1 MSLLTLSRTSLTLF
15 ALSSLFPIVGAL
27 FVAYS
32 PPRWLG
38 IVDVAL
44 AVMLFGVTA
53 VVVSRMRRSVG
64 DRHRLI
70 ALRITQIAVG
80 AVPVLLAAY
89 FVVGNRINWTV
100 LVIGLAWRLWLFL
113 YSLPSLVAALQ
124 TRPG

>member
-1 MSLLTLSRTSLTLF
+1 M
-15 ALSSLFPIVGAL
+15 
-27 FVAYS
+27 
-32 PPRWLG
+32 
-38 IVDVAL
+38 VDVAL

-64 DRHRLI
+64 DRHRLN
-70 ALRITQIAVG
+70 ALRITQIALG